1 MNSNNYVVIIAGGMG
16 TRFWPHSK
24 VRKPK
29 QFLDVLGTGH
39 TLLQSTYNRYKNN
52 VPKENI
58 YIISTLEYFDLIQ
71 EQIPE
76 IAKEN
81 LF

>member
-29 QFLDVLGTGH
+29 QFLDVLGTGN
-39 TLLQSTYNRYKNN
+39 TLLQSTTFQTLLATQLPKN
-52 VPKENI
+52 I
-58 YIISTLEYFDLIQ
+58 LI
-71 EQIPE
+71 
-76 IAKEN
+76 
-81 LF
+81 